1 MDKYSK
7 NLVQQARRLAAT
19 DGLGYGEIASRLDIN
34 VHIIKEWC
42 QDLVFG
48 TKSAKTIRT
57 NELRRRALLASG
69 TKDISR
75 LSWGHE
81 FTINYCA
88 ILYGCEGS
96 KYPATKMVSF
106 INSDPLLV
114 RSFVVLLRKSFEIN
128 ENKLKV
134 HLLIHKEQKFEELK
148 EYWSDLL
155 NISKN
160 QFYKPTITTSS
171 GKKHRNQY
179 FGTCSVR
186 YSDQTVQLR
195 LLGIFSEFLR
205 KSVE

>member
-1 MDKYSK
+1 
-7 NLVQQARRLAAT
+7 
-19 DGLGYGEIASRLDIN
+19 
-34 VHIIKEWC
+34 
-42 QDLVFG
+42 
-48 TKSAKTIRT
+48 
-57 NELRRRALLASG
+57 
-69 TKDISR
+69 
-75 LSWGHE
+75 
-81 FTINYCA
+81 
-88 ILYGCEGS
+88 
-96 KYPATKMVSF
+96 MVSF

-114 RSFVVLLRKSFEIN
+114 RSFVALLRKSFKID

-179 FGTCSVR
+179 FGTCSIR

-195 LLGIFSEFLR
+195 LLGIFSEFLK